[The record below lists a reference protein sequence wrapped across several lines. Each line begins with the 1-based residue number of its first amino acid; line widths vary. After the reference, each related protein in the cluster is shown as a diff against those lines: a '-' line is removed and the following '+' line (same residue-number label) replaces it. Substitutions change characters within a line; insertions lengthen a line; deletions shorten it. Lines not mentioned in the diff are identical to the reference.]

1 MKGKARPDLASDL
14 TTLASVAARLH
25 ADRVAALTPEDPRI
39 ASMASVAAI
48 LDAARNGRAIGAVA
62 VPCAALR
69 ADLADT
75 TRRATERALARSG
88 DQQAQETARAL
99 AAIAWH
105 FDPVSP
111 AIDTPQIVFCHTT
124 TLAIRTRIAADR
136 AAPSTPALPQPARQ
150 RSQTPAP
157 AVAGCRHKDS
167 GPLFGAAA

>member
-1 MKGKARPDLASDL
+1 MSAPDRPDLASDL
-14 TTLASVAARLH
+14 ATLASVATRLH

-39 ASMASVAAI
+39 ASMASIAAI
-48 LDAARNGRAIGAVA
+48 LDAARNHRAIGAVA
-62 VPCAALR
+62 VPWTAFR

-75 TRRATERALARSG
+75 TRRATDRALARSR

-111 AIDTPQIVFCHTT
+111 AIDTPQIVFCHTA
-124 TLAIRTRIAADR
+124 TLAIRARIAAER
-136 AAPSTPALPQPARQ
+136 AAPSTPTLPQSGRQ
-150 RSQTPAP
+150 RMPA
-157 AVAGCRHKDS
+157 A